1 MARPNCPS
9 GHTYKTCLTT
19 SHDSAPRVISSP
31 LSIVLLVMAVQVQA
45 QHVSRAFHHD
55 LHSYRALEDRA
66 TGASLFSD
74 ELGGCAPA
82 MAGTGTTML
91 NDVPRSDLTCNDNNY
106 NSASVPRKRA
116 RVAAAA
122 ASDFMDERPRG
133 VRAPAVAGLGN
144 TLFGDMDLT
153 WNDNTCSHGFV
164 QRNLARVVAEA
175 PSFLENPQAQGSL
188 PVGDVLTRAVGSGA
202 ASTSGRMP
210 NAASPSQNLLS
221 HLYHQGMEIG
231 AVVRVETERMRAGL
245 ELARRRHVRALVSA
259 AERAAAGRLQA
270 AEAALELARCRNATL
285 AERLGQ
291 ISAEG
296 QAWIGV
302 AKSHE
307 AVVAGLRATLEQLLQ
322 SPCAAV
328 AQGPDGA
335 GDAED
340 ARSCCFET
348 PADDGEAASNKSRV
362 PCKACVDGESC
373 VLLLP
378 CRHLCLC
385 PACDATVDACPV
397 CAGSKN
403 ASLHVLL
410 S

>member
-1 MARPNCPS
+1 
-9 GHTYKTCLTT
+9 
-19 SHDSAPRVISSP
+19 
-31 LSIVLLVMAVQVQA
+31 
-45 QHVSRAFHHD
+45 
-55 LHSYRALEDRA
+55 
-66 TGASLFSD
+66 
-74 ELGGCAPA
+74 
-82 MAGTGTTML
+82 
-91 NDVPRSDLTCNDNNY
+91 
-106 NSASVPRKRA
+106 
-116 RVAAAA
+116 
-122 ASDFMDERPRG
+122 
-133 VRAPAVAGLGN
+133 
-144 TLFGDMDLT
+144 
-153 WNDNTCSHGFV
+153 
-164 QRNLARVVAEA
+164 
-175 PSFLENPQAQGSL
+175 
-188 PVGDVLTRAVGSGA
+188 
-202 ASTSGRMP
+202 
-210 NAASPSQNLLS
+210 
-221 HLYHQGMEIG
+221 
-231 AVVRVETERMRAGL
+231 MRAGL

-296 QAWIGV
+296 QDWIGV

-307 AVVAGLRATLEQLLQ
+307 AVVAGIRATLEQLLQ

-348 PADDGEAASNKSRV
+348 PADDGEAASNKSRA
-362 PCKACVDGESC
+362 PCKACGDGESC

-397 CAGSKN
+397 CAASKN